1 MKPRRFILIWGCL
14 VVLLGLMILP
24 QGIRAEE
31 GSKPQAARMGTL
43 TGAVTL
49 GPVSPVQGPGSK
61 PAQVPAPGVKLLVYT
76 SARQEA
82 AAVTT
87 DAAGQFRCD
96 LPPGTYRLEMVP
108 RKGKEFTKD
117 LPATVT
123 ITPGQETRLDIRLD
137 TGMR

>member
-1 MKPRRFILIWGCL
+1 MRY
-14 VVLLGLMILP
+14 VLLWTCLALLLGGVSLP
-24 QGIRAEE
+24 GDSHADGVI
-31 GSKPQAARMGTL
+31 KPPAAGMGTL

-49 GPVSPVQGPGSK
+49 GPVSPVERPGST
-61 PAQVPAPGVKLLVYT
+61 PAQVPAPEVKLLIYT
-76 SARQEA
+76 PARQEV

-96 LPPGTYRLEMVP
+96 LPPGTYRLEMAP

-137 TGMR
+137 TGIR